1 MLATIKFFGLMFLIS
16 ASLTSGATILIH
28 RFTDAPSWVMWVS
41 MPFVMF
47 VCCAIGLYISDWWL
61 VVRVAK
67 KSAESRESDARSDH
81 AK

>member
-1 MLATIKFFGLMFLIS
+1 MLATIKFFGSMFLIS
-16 ASLTSGATILIH
+16 ASLTAGATLLIN
-28 RFTDAPSWVMWVS
+28 RFTGAPGWVMWAS

-67 KSAESRESDARSDH
+67 KSAEKQGKRRE
-81 AK
+81 K